1 MRGNL
6 RCGKRLIIVVF
17 IAVSVCL
24 NACSSLEKAK
34 EPIKVDNLA
43 FRYEAGSAEAQ
54 FDKLLSSDLEKHKL
68 SIFYYPDDDIVC
80 LEYRVNF
87 YNYSLFWDE
96 DNRAAFIDA
105 LIRYK
110 EDYEQRNLTAKR
122 YLSTKRQYGT
132 VNGLVMWYSFQ
143 KHAQGISYPDLEF
156 GYYFKSNMPY
166 FAVTQREAANVS
178 ETTTSRQN
186 VIPNMV
192 LYFTREQADVITGI
206 FDREYL
212 QTLGQTL

>member
-1 MRGNL
+1 MRGKI
-6 RCGKRLIIVVF
+6 RRGERFFIVVL
-17 IAVSVCL
+17 ILTGVCL
-24 NACSSLEKAK
+24 CACSSLEKAK
-34 EPIKVDNLA
+34 EPVKVDNLA
-43 FRYEAGSAEAQ
+43 VRFEAGSAEAQ
-54 FDKLLSSDLEKHKL
+54 FDKILSSELEKQKL
-68 SIFYYPDDDIVC
+68 NIFYYPDDDIVC

-96 DNRAAFIDA
+96 DNRTAFADA

-178 ETTTSRQN
+178 ETTSRQE

-192 LYFTREQADVITGI
+192 LYFTREQAEVIVYL
-206 FDREYL
+206 FDRDHL
-212 QTLGQTL
+212 QTLRQVL